1 LLDFHIE
8 GIAGMNSSHH
18 RRRVRLAALSITL
31 TVAIATAACSSDE
44 DAATNTNSA
53 TPSTASSQES
63 TEIADIV
70 RRQVADLGLSAA
82 VFGVWR
88 GDDEVALGA
97 VGESPVGVPATT
109 DMQLRVG
116 QPMEPMLSTVL
127 LQLDEEGTLPL
138 DQPIAKWEPNFP
150 RAETITPR
158 MLANSTSGISDYV
171 TDPQFLKLFTDNPMK
186 GWTSQEILNLANSRP
201 PLFEPGTSWAYAHSD
216 LTLLGDVMEKATGKP
231 LGDLLQQRV
240 FDPLGMDNS
249 SVVLTPQMDEPIL
262 HGYTN
267 ERGVFED
274 STFWNPTA
282 FLHSGNMNAPVA
294 DVGRWVRALGTGELL
309 SDKAFEQQMAPTTA
323 GLGSMTADKFFS
335 FGTGHL
341 DGWLVMNPSY
351 GGYNGLALYYPD
363 SKTTIVVY
371 ATLGP
376 TTNANLNN
384 AVSMGKE
391 IGTLLEPDHPPQVP
405 TP

>member
-1 LLDFHIE
+1 
-8 GIAGMNSSHH
+8 MTSSHH
-18 RRRVRLAALSITL
+18 RARVRLSALSIAL
-31 TVAIATAACSSDE
+31 TVAIATAACSSD
-44 DAATNTNSA
+44 DDSATNTGSA
-53 TPSTASSQES
+53 SPSTSSSRES
-63 TEIADIV
+63 TEITDII

-150 RAETITPR
+150 RADTITPR

-186 GWTSQEILNLANSRP
+186 GWTSREILDLANSRP

-231 LGDLLQQRV
+231 LGELLQQRV
-240 FDPLGMDNS
+240 FDPLGMDHS
-249 SVVLTPQMDEPIL
+249 SVVLTSQMDEPIL

-267 ERGVFED
+267 ERGV
-274 STFWNPTA
+274 
-282 FLHSGNMNAPVA
+282 
-294 DVGRWVRALGTGELL
+294 
-309 SDKAFEQQMAPTTA
+309 
-323 GLGSMTADKFFS
+323 
-335 FGTGHL
+335 
-341 DGWLVMNPSY
+341 
-351 GGYNGLALYYPD
+351 
-363 SKTTIVVY
+363 
-371 ATLGP
+371 
-376 TTNANLNN
+376 
-384 AVSMGKE
+384 
-391 IGTLLEPDHPPQVP
+391 
-405 TP
+405 

>member
-1 LLDFHIE
+1 
-8 GIAGMNSSHH
+8 
-18 RRRVRLAALSITL
+18 
-31 TVAIATAACSSDE
+31 
-44 DAATNTNSA
+44 
-53 TPSTASSQES
+53 
-63 TEIADIV
+63 
-70 RRQVADLGLSAA
+70 
-82 VFGVWR
+82 
-88 GDDEVALGA
+88 
-97 VGESPVGVPATT
+97 
-109 DMQLRVG
+109 
-116 QPMEPMLSTVL
+116 
-127 LQLDEEGTLPL
+127 
-138 DQPIAKWEPNFP
+138 
-150 RAETITPR
+150 

-186 GWTSQEILNLANSRP
+186 GWTSREILDLANSRP

-231 LGDLLQQRV
+231 LGELLQQRV
-240 FDPLGMDNS
+240 FDPLGMDHS
-249 SVVLTPQMDEPIL
+249 SVVLTSQMDEPIL

-294 DVGRWVRALGTGELL
+294 DVGKWVRALGTGELL

-351 GGYNGLALYYPD
+351 GGYNGLALYYPRLED
-363 SKTTIVVY
+363 DDRRLRHTR
-371 ATLGP
+371 ADNQRGP
-376 TTNANLNN
+376 QQRRVDGEGDRNPPRAGSPAAGTD
-384 AVSMGKE
+384 AV
-391 IGTLLEPDHPPQVP
+391 
-405 TP
+405 TPHTRW